1 MTIWNKFIQSLVDT
15 DEAGLRLAL
24 TLLKDKKSLI
34 CWYGCTDDD
43 QDKLG
48 IKNRRRGGPWGF
60 TRIVLDELYPKWLDI
75 NIGRASNTCYL
86 YLKSIKPSS

>member
-24 TLLKDKKSLI
+24 TLLTDKKSLI
-34 CWYGCTDDD
+34 HWYGCTDDE
-43 QDKLG
+43 QDDLG

-60 TRIVLDELYPKWLDI
+60 TCNVLDELYPKWLSVRL
-75 NIGRASNTCYL
+75 GRVSNKNYL